1 MKKEALLSLSLRTKT
16 IVGVALIAA
25 ILFLILITTVFKL
38 LNDLVDTSVDTS
50 AQTATNLFVS
60 TAKNAF
66 LSYDLASLEADAT
79 EILSNP
85 NISYVRVLDNNNN
98 VYVEKGEPEALN
110 HPFQLDSDVMSATD
124 GIYDTAADIK
134 VGETLFGRVEIGLD
148 VDSINQSVKRVRTW
162 TLTLAAIELGLIALC
177 SFLLGSYLMS
187 QLKQL
192 RAGAR
197 HLGAAVKD
205 KNYQDISVK
214 VRGKDELSEL
224 AEAFNQLVELLKDE
238 NIHRER
244 VEGELKELNSLL
256 EVKVKQRTSLL
267 NQKNFQLEEA
277 NKDLKEAQVQLLQ
290 AEKMASV
297 GQLAAGVAHE
307 INNPIGFVNSNM
319 HTLSEYVATY
329 QMIFQQLN
337 DVLLK
342 DTDAHQDEAIKQL
355 RNIIQQQDMEFINSD
370 ISELITDSKDG
381 LIRVA
386 EIVKGLK
393 LFSRVDSDEMQSYN
407 LNDCVR
413 TTLAMVNNQL
423 KYICSVETHLGSI
436 PHIMMN
442 MGKISQVVT
451 NLLINAGQAIEST
464 GVQGT
469 ITITTR
475 ELDGYIE
482 LSVQD
487 TGCGIES
494 SHLDKLFNPFFTTK
508 PEGQGTGLGLSI
520 SFGIAQEH
528 GGTLHASSKDGE
540 GSCFTLCLPIH
551 NPLDDNAVDSF
562 QDDSL

>member
-1 MKKEALLSLSLRTKT
+1 VKKEALLSLSLRTKT

-50 AQTATNLFVS
+50 AQTTTNLFVS

-79 EILSNP
+79 EMLSNP

-110 HPFQLDSDVMSATD
+110 HPFQLDSDVMSAID

-134 VGETLFGRVEIGLD
+134 VGETLYGRVEIGLD
-148 VDSINQSVKRVRTW
+148 VDSINQSVNRVRTW
-162 TLTLAAIELGLIALC
+162 TLTLAAIELALIALC

-224 AEAFNQLVELLKDE
+224 AEAFNQLVELLKEE
-238 NIHRER
+238 NTHRER

-342 DTDAHQDEAIKQL
+342 DTDTHQDEAIKQL

>member
-134 VGETLFGRVEIGLD
+134 VGETLYGRVEIGLD
-148 VDSINQSVKRVRTW
+148 VDSINQSVNRVRTW
-162 TLTLAAIELGLIALC
+162 TLTLAAIELALIALC

-475 ELDGYIE
+475 EFDGSVE
-482 LSVQD
+482 LSIQD

>member
-50 AQTATNLFVS
+50 AQTTTNLFVS

-79 EILSNP
+79 EMLSNP

-110 HPFQLDSDVMSATD
+110 HPFQLDSDVMSAID

-134 VGETLFGRVEIGLD
+134 VGETLYGRVEIGLD
-148 VDSINQSVKRVRTW
+148 VDSINQSVNRVRTW
-162 TLTLAAIELGLIALC
+162 TLTLAAIELALIALC

-224 AEAFNQLVELLKDE
+224 AEAFNQLVELLKEE
-238 NIHRER
+238 NTHRER

-342 DTDAHQDEAIKQL
+342 DTDTHQDEAIKQL

>member
-50 AQTATNLFVS
+50 AQTTTNLFVS

-79 EILSNP
+79 EMLSNP

-110 HPFQLDSDVMSATD
+110 HPFQLDSDVMSAVD

-205 KNYQDISVK
+205 KNYQNISVK

-224 AEAFNQLVELLKDE
+224 AEAFNQLVELLKEE
-238 NIHRER
+238 NTHRER

-307 INNPIGFVNSNM
+307 INNPVGFVNSNM
-319 HTLSEYVATY
+319 HTLSEYVSTY

-342 DTDAHQDEAIKQL
+342 DTAIHQDEAIKQL

-464 GVQGT
+464 GAQGT

-487 TGCGIES
+487 TGCGIEP

-551 NPLDDNAVDSF
+551 NPLDDNAEDSF

>member
-1 MKKEALLSLSLRTKT
+1 VKKEALLSLSLRTKT

-66 LSYDLASLEADAT
+66 LSYELASLEADAT

-110 HPFQLDSDVMSATD
+110 HPFQLDSDVMGAVD

-205 KNYQDISVK
+205 KNYQNISVK

-224 AEAFNQLVELLKDE
+224 AEAFNQLVELLKEE
-238 NIHRER
+238 NTHRER

-290 AEKMASV
+290 AEKMALV

-307 INNPIGFVNSNM
+307 INNPVGFVNSNM
-319 HTLSEYVATY
+319 HTLSEYVSTY

-342 DTDAHQDEAIKQL
+342 DTAIHQDEAIKQL

-475 ELDGYIE
+475 EFDGNVE
-482 LSVQD
+482 LSIQD

-551 NPLDDNAVDSF
+551 NPLDDNAEDSF

>member
-50 AQTATNLFVS
+50 AQTTTNLFVS

-79 EILSNP
+79 EMLSNP

-110 HPFQLDSDVMSATD
+110 HPFQLDSDVMSAVD

-205 KNYQDISVK
+205 KNYQNISVK

-224 AEAFNQLVELLKDE
+224 AEAFNQLVELLKEE
-238 NIHRER
+238 NTHRER

-307 INNPIGFVNSNM
+307 INNPVGFVNSNM
-319 HTLSEYVATY
+319 HTLSEYVSTY

-342 DTDAHQDEAIKQL
+342 DTAIHQDEAIKQL

-475 ELDGYIE
+475 EFDGNVE
-482 LSVQD
+482 LSIQD

-551 NPLDDNAVDSF
+551 NPLDDNAEDSF

>member
-1 MKKEALLSLSLRTKT
+1 
-16 IVGVALIAA
+16 
-25 ILFLILITTVFKL
+25 
-38 LNDLVDTSVDTS
+38 
-50 AQTATNLFVS
+50 
-60 TAKNAF
+60 
-66 LSYDLASLEADAT
+66 
-79 EILSNP
+79 
-85 NISYVRVLDNNNN
+85 
-98 VYVEKGEPEALN
+98 
-110 HPFQLDSDVMSATD
+110 MSAID

-134 VGETLFGRVEIGLD
+134 VGETLYGRVEIGLD
-148 VDSINQSVKRVRTW
+148 VDSINQSVNRVRTW
-162 TLTLAAIELGLIALC
+162 TLTLAAIELALIALC

-224 AEAFNQLVELLKDE
+224 AEAFNQLVELLKEE
-238 NIHRER
+238 NTHRER

-342 DTDAHQDEAIKQL
+342 DTDTHQDEAIKQL

-551 NPLDDNAVDSF
+551 NPLDDNAEDSF

>member
-1 MKKEALLSLSLRTKT
+1 MKRDALLTLSLRTKT

-38 LNDLVDTSVDTS
+38 LNDLVDTSVETS
-50 AQTATNLFVS
+50 AQTTTTLFVS

-79 EILSNP
+79 EMLSNP

-110 HPFQLDSDVMSATD
+110 HPFKQDRDVMSAED
-124 GIYDTAADIK
+124 GIYDTAADIT

-148 VDSINQSVKRVRTW
+148 VDSINRSVKRVRTW
-162 TLTLAAIELGLIALC
+162 TLTLAAIELALIALC

-205 KNYQDISVK
+205 KNYQNISVK

-244 VEGELKELNSLL
+244 VEDELKELNSLL

-319 HTLSEYVATY
+319 HTLSEYVSTY

-337 DVLLK
+337 DVLSK
-342 DTDAHQDEAIKQL
+342 DTATQQDEAIKQL

-381 LIRVA
+381 LVRVA

-464 GVQGT
+464 GIQGA

-475 ELDGYIE
+475 EVDGNVE

-540 GSCFTLCLPIH
+540 GSCFTLSLPIY
-551 NPLDDNAVDSF
+551 NPLDDNAEDSF

>member
-134 VGETLFGRVEIGLD
+134 VGETLYGRVEIGLD
-148 VDSINQSVKRVRTW
+148 VDSINQSVNRVRTW
-162 TLTLAAIELGLIALC
+162 TLTLAAIELALIALC

-551 NPLDDNAVDSF
+551 NPLDDNAEDSF

>member
-50 AQTATNLFVS
+50 AQTTTNLFVS

-134 VGETLFGRVEIGLD
+134 VGETLYGRVEIGLD
-148 VDSINQSVKRVRTW
+148 VDSINQSVNRVRTW
-162 TLTLAAIELGLIALC
+162 TLTLAAIELALIALC

-475 ELDGYIE
+475 EFDGSVE
-482 LSVQD
+482 LSIQD

>member
-50 AQTATNLFVS
+50 AQTTTNLFVS

-79 EILSNP
+79 EMLSNP

-110 HPFQLDSDVMSATD
+110 HPFQLDSDVMSAID

-162 TLTLAAIELGLIALC
+162 TLTLAAIELALIALC

>member
-50 AQTATNLFVS
+50 AQTTTNLFVS

-79 EILSNP
+79 EMLSNP

-110 HPFQLDSDVMSATD
+110 HPFQLDSDVMSAID

-134 VGETLFGRVEIGLD
+134 VGETLYGRVEIGLD
-148 VDSINQSVKRVRTW
+148 VDSINQSVNRVRTW
-162 TLTLAAIELGLIALC
+162 TLTLAAIELALIALC

-224 AEAFNQLVELLKDE
+224 AEAFNQLVELLKEE
-238 NIHRER
+238 NTHRER

-342 DTDAHQDEAIKQL
+342 DTDTHQDEAIKQL

-551 NPLDDNAVDSF
+551 NPLDDNAEDSF

>member
-50 AQTATNLFVS
+50 AQTTTNLFVS

-110 HPFQLDSDVMSATD
+110 HPFQLDSDVMSAID

-134 VGETLFGRVEIGLD
+134 VGETLYGRVEIGLD
-148 VDSINQSVKRVRTW
+148 VDSINQSVNRVRTW
-162 TLTLAAIELGLIALC
+162 TLTLAAIELALIALC

-342 DTDAHQDEAIKQL
+342 DTDTHQDEAIKQL

>member
-1 MKKEALLSLSLRTKT
+1 M
-16 IVGVALIAA
+16 
-25 ILFLILITTVFKL
+25 FLILITTVFKL

-50 AQTATNLFVS
+50 AQTTTNLFVS

-79 EILSNP
+79 EMLSNP

-110 HPFQLDSDVMSATD
+110 HPFQLDSDVMSAID

-148 VDSINQSVKRVRTW
+148 VDSINQSVNRVRTW
-162 TLTLAAIELGLIALC
+162 TLTLAAIELALIALC

>member
-1 MKKEALLSLSLRTKT
+1 VKKEALLSLSLRTKT

-50 AQTATNLFVS
+50 AQTTTNLFVS

-79 EILSNP
+79 EMLSNP

-110 HPFQLDSDVMSATD
+110 HPFQLDSDVMSAID

-134 VGETLFGRVEIGLD
+134 VGETLYGRVEIGLD
-148 VDSINQSVKRVRTW
+148 VDSINQSVNRVRTW
-162 TLTLAAIELGLIALC
+162 TLTLAAIELALIALC

-224 AEAFNQLVELLKDE
+224 AEAFNQLVELLKEE
-238 NIHRER
+238 NTHRER

-342 DTDAHQDEAIKQL
+342 DTDTHQDEAIKQL

-464 GVQGT
+464 GAQGT

>member
-50 AQTATNLFVS
+50 AQTTTNLFVS

-79 EILSNP
+79 EMLSNP

-110 HPFQLDSDVMSATD
+110 HPFQLDSDVMSAID

-134 VGETLFGRVEIGLD
+134 VGETLYGRVEIGLD
-148 VDSINQSVKRVRTW
+148 VDSINQSVNRVRTW
-162 TLTLAAIELGLIALC
+162 TLTLAAIELALIALC

-224 AEAFNQLVELLKDE
+224 AEAFNQLVELLKEE
-238 NIHRER
+238 NTHRER

-342 DTDAHQDEAIKQL
+342 DTDTHQDEAIKQL

-464 GVQGT
+464 GAQGT

-487 TGCGIES
+487 TGCGIEP

>member
-85 NISYVRVLDNNNN
+85 NISYVRVLDNNNT
-98 VYVEKGEPEALN
+98 VYVEKGEPKALN
-110 HPFQLDSDVMSATD
+110 QPFQLDSDVMSAID

-134 VGETLFGRVEIGLD
+134 VGETLYGRVEIGLD
-148 VDSINQSVKRVRTW
+148 VDSINQSVNRVRTW
-162 TLTLAAIELGLIALC
+162 TLTLAAIELALIALC

-307 INNPIGFVNSNM
+307 INNPVGFVNSNM
-319 HTLSEYVATY
+319 HTLSEYVSTY

-342 DTDAHQDEAIKQL
+342 DTAIHQDEAIKQL

-475 ELDGYIE
+475 EFDGSVE
-482 LSVQD
+482 LSIQD

>member
-134 VGETLFGRVEIGLD
+134 VGETLYGRVEIGLD
-148 VDSINQSVKRVRTW
+148 VDSINQSVNRVRTW
-162 TLTLAAIELGLIALC
+162 TLTLAAIELALIALC

-307 INNPIGFVNSNM
+307 INNPVGFVNSNM
-319 HTLSEYVATY
+319 HTLSEYVSTY

-342 DTDAHQDEAIKQL
+342 DTAIHQDEAIKQL

-475 ELDGYIE
+475 EFDGSVE
-482 LSVQD
+482 LSIQD

>member
-50 AQTATNLFVS
+50 AQTTTNLFVS

-79 EILSNP
+79 EMLSNP

-110 HPFQLDSDVMSATD
+110 HPFQLDSDVMSAID

-134 VGETLFGRVEIGLD
+134 VGETLYGRVEIGLD
-148 VDSINQSVKRVRTW
+148 VDSINQSVNRVRTW
-162 TLTLAAIELGLIALC
+162 TLTLAAIELALIALC

-224 AEAFNQLVELLKDE
+224 AEAFNQLVELLKEE
-238 NIHRER
+238 NTHRER

-342 DTDAHQDEAIKQL
+342 DTDTHQDEAIKQL

-464 GVQGT
+464 GAQGT

>member
-50 AQTATNLFVS
+50 AQTTTNLFVS

-79 EILSNP
+79 EMLSNP

-110 HPFQLDSDVMSATD
+110 HPFQLDSDVMSAVD

-205 KNYQDISVK
+205 KNYQNISVK

-224 AEAFNQLVELLKDE
+224 AEAFNQLVELLKEE
-238 NIHRER
+238 NTHRER

-307 INNPIGFVNSNM
+307 INNPVGFVNSNM
-319 HTLSEYVATY
+319 HTLSEYVSTY

-342 DTDAHQDEAIKQL
+342 DTAIHQDEAIKQL

-475 ELDGYIE
+475 EFDGSVE
-482 LSVQD
+482 LSIQD

-551 NPLDDNAVDSF
+551 NPLDDNAEDSF

>member
-79 EILSNP
+79 EMLSNP

-110 HPFQLDSDVMSATD
+110 HPFQLDSDVMSAVD

-205 KNYQDISVK
+205 KNYQNISVK

-224 AEAFNQLVELLKDE
+224 AEAFNQLVELLKEE
-238 NIHRER
+238 NTHRER

-307 INNPIGFVNSNM
+307 INNPVGFVNSNM
-319 HTLSEYVATY
+319 HTLSEYVSTY

-342 DTDAHQDEAIKQL
+342 DTAIHQDEAIKQL

>member
-50 AQTATNLFVS
+50 AQTTTNLFVS

-79 EILSNP
+79 EMLSNP

-110 HPFQLDSDVMSATD
+110 HPFQLDSDVMSAID

-134 VGETLFGRVEIGLD
+134 VGETLYGRVEIGLD
-148 VDSINQSVKRVRTW
+148 VDSINQSVNRVRTW
-162 TLTLAAIELGLIALC
+162 TLTLAAIELALIALC

-342 DTDAHQDEAIKQL
+342 DTDTHQDEAIKQL

>member
-134 VGETLFGRVEIGLD
+134 VGETLYGRVEIGLD
-148 VDSINQSVKRVRTW
+148 VDSINQSVNRVRTW
-162 TLTLAAIELGLIALC
+162 TLTLAAIELALIALC

-342 DTDAHQDEAIKQL
+342 DTDTHQDEAIKQL

>member
-1 MKKEALLSLSLRTKT
+1 MKKDTLLRLSLRTKT
-16 IVGVALIAA
+16 IIGVALIAA

-38 LNDLVDTSVDTS
+38 LNDLVNTSVERS
-50 AQTATNLFVS
+50 AQTTTSLFVS

-79 EILSNP
+79 EMLSNP
-85 NISYVRVLDNNNN
+85 NISYVRVLDNNKN
-98 VYVEKGEPEALN
+98 VYVERGAPDVLN
-110 HPFQLDSDVMSATD
+110 RPFKQDRNVMSAVD
-124 GIYDTAADIK
+124 GIYDTAADIT
-134 VGETLFGRVEIGLD
+134 VGDTLFGHVEIGLD
-148 VDSINQSVKRVRTW
+148 VDSINQSVTRVRTW
-162 TLTLAAIELGLIALC
+162 TLTLAAIELALIALC
-177 SFLLGSYLMS
+177 SFLLGTYLMS

-197 HLGAAVKD
+197 HLGVAVKD
-205 KNYQDISVK
+205 KNYRNISVR

-238 NIHRER
+238 NVQRGR
-244 VEGELKELNSLL
+244 VENELKELNSLL
-256 EVKVKQRTSLL
+256 EVKVEERTSLL
-267 NQKNFQLEEA
+267 NQKNSQLEKA
-277 NKDLKEAQVQLLQ
+277 NRDLKEAQVQLLQ

-319 HTLSEYVATY
+319 HTLNEYILTY
-329 QMIFQQLN
+329 QIIFSQLN
-337 DVLLK
+337 DMLSN
-342 DTDAHQDEAIKQL
+342 DTGANQDNAIKQL
-355 RNIIQQQDMEFINSD
+355 RDLMQQQDIEFVNTD
-370 ISELITDSKDG
+370 ITELITESKEG
-381 LIRVA
+381 LMRVA

-436 PHIMMN
+436 PHTLMN
-442 MGKISQVVT
+442 MGKISQVIT

-464 GVQGT
+464 GKHGT
-469 ITITTR
+469 ITITTCVI
-475 ELDGYIE
+475 DGNIE
-482 LSVQD
+482 LQIKD
-487 TGCGIES
+487 TGCGIQT

-528 GGTLHASSKDGE
+528 GGTLHASSKEGE
-540 GSCFTLCLPIH
+540 GSCFTLSLPIN
-551 NPLDDNAVDSF
+551 NPLDTNAEDAF
-562 QDDSL
+562 QEDIL

>member
-1 MKKEALLSLSLRTKT
+1 
-16 IVGVALIAA
+16 
-25 ILFLILITTVFKL
+25 
-38 LNDLVDTSVDTS
+38 
-50 AQTATNLFVS
+50 
-60 TAKNAF
+60 
-66 LSYDLASLEADAT
+66 
-79 EILSNP
+79 
-85 NISYVRVLDNNNN
+85 
-98 VYVEKGEPEALN
+98 
-110 HPFQLDSDVMSATD
+110 
-124 GIYDTAADIK
+124 
-134 VGETLFGRVEIGLD
+134 
-148 VDSINQSVKRVRTW
+148 
-162 TLTLAAIELGLIALC
+162 
-177 SFLLGSYLMS
+177 MS

-205 KNYQDISVK
+205 KNYQNISVK

-224 AEAFNQLVELLKDE
+224 AEAFNQLVELLKEE
-238 NIHRER
+238 NTHRER

-307 INNPIGFVNSNM
+307 INNPVGFVNSNM
-319 HTLSEYVATY
+319 HTLSEYVSTY

-342 DTDAHQDEAIKQL
+342 DTAIHQDEAIKQL

-475 ELDGYIE
+475 EFDGSVE
-482 LSVQD
+482 LSIQD

-551 NPLDDNAVDSF
+551 NPLDDNAEDSF

>member
-134 VGETLFGRVEIGLD
+134 VGETLYGRVEIGLD
-148 VDSINQSVKRVRTW
+148 VDSINQSVNRVRTW
-162 TLTLAAIELGLIALC
+162 TLTLAAIELALIALC

-342 DTDAHQDEAIKQL
+342 DTDTHQDEAIKQL

-487 TGCGIES
+487 TGCGIEP

-551 NPLDDNAVDSF
+551 NPLDDNAEDSF

>member
-79 EILSNP
+79 EMLSNP

-110 HPFQLDSDVMSATD
+110 HPFQLDSDVMSAVD

-205 KNYQDISVK
+205 KNYQNISVK

-224 AEAFNQLVELLKDE
+224 AEAFNQLVELLKEE
-238 NIHRER
+238 NTHRER

-307 INNPIGFVNSNM
+307 INNPVGFVNSNM
-319 HTLSEYVATY
+319 HTLSEYVSTY

-342 DTDAHQDEAIKQL
+342 DTAIHQDEAIKQL

-475 ELDGYIE
+475 EFDGSVE
-482 LSVQD
+482 LSIQD

>member
-50 AQTATNLFVS
+50 AQTTTNLFVS

-134 VGETLFGRVEIGLD
+134 VGETLYGRVEIGLD
-148 VDSINQSVKRVRTW
+148 VDSINQSVNRVRTW
-162 TLTLAAIELGLIALC
+162 TLTLAAIELALIALC

>member
-50 AQTATNLFVS
+50 AQTTTNLFVS

-79 EILSNP
+79 EMLSNP

-110 HPFQLDSDVMSATD
+110 HPFQLDSDVMSAVD

-205 KNYQDISVK
+205 KNYQNISVK

-224 AEAFNQLVELLKDE
+224 AEAFNQLVELLKEE
-238 NIHRER
+238 NTHRER

-307 INNPIGFVNSNM
+307 INNPVGFVNSNM
-319 HTLSEYVATY
+319 HTLSEYVSTY

-342 DTDAHQDEAIKQL
+342 DTAIHQDEAIKQL

-393 LFSRVDSDEMQSYN
+393 LYSRVDSDEMQSYN

-475 ELDGYIE
+475 EFDGSVE
-482 LSVQD
+482 LSIQD

-551 NPLDDNAVDSF
+551 NPLDDNAEDSF

>member
-1 MKKEALLSLSLRTKT
+1 MK
-16 IVGVALIAA
+16 
-25 ILFLILITTVFKL
+25 
-38 LNDLVDTSVDTS
+38 
-50 AQTATNLFVS
+50 
-60 TAKNAF
+60 
-66 LSYDLASLEADAT
+66 
-79 EILSNP
+79 
-85 NISYVRVLDNNNN
+85 
-98 VYVEKGEPEALN
+98 
-110 HPFQLDSDVMSATD
+110 
-124 GIYDTAADIK
+124 
-134 VGETLFGRVEIGLD
+134 
-148 VDSINQSVKRVRTW
+148 
-162 TLTLAAIELGLIALC
+162 
-177 SFLLGSYLMS
+177 
-187 QLKQL
+187 
-192 RAGAR
+192 
-197 HLGAAVKD
+197 
-205 KNYQDISVK
+205 
-214 VRGKDELSEL
+214 
-224 AEAFNQLVELLKDE
+224 
-238 NIHRER
+238 
-244 VEGELKELNSLL
+244 
-256 EVKVKQRTSLL
+256 

-342 DTDAHQDEAIKQL
+342 DTDTHQDEAIKQL

-464 GVQGT
+464 GAQGT

-487 TGCGIES
+487 TGCGIEP

-551 NPLDDNAVDSF
+551 NPLDDNAEDSF

>member
-50 AQTATNLFVS
+50 AQTTTNLFVS

-79 EILSNP
+79 EMLSNP

-110 HPFQLDSDVMSATD
+110 HPFQLDSDVMSAVD

-205 KNYQDISVK
+205 KNYQNISVK

-342 DTDAHQDEAIKQL
+342 DTAIHQDEAIKQL

-475 ELDGYIE
+475 EFDGNVE
-482 LSVQD
+482 LSIQD

-551 NPLDDNAVDSF
+551 NPLDDNAEDSF

>member
-134 VGETLFGRVEIGLD
+134 VGETLYGRVEIGLD
-148 VDSINQSVKRVRTW
+148 VDSINQSVNRVRTW
-162 TLTLAAIELGLIALC
+162 TLTLAAIELALIALC

>member
-1 MKKEALLSLSLRTKT
+1 VKKEALLSLSLRTKT

-50 AQTATNLFVS
+50 AQTTTNLFVS

-79 EILSNP
+79 EMLSNP

-110 HPFQLDSDVMSATD
+110 HPFQLDSDVMSAVD

-205 KNYQDISVK
+205 KNYQNISVK

-224 AEAFNQLVELLKDE
+224 AEAFNQLVELLKEE
-238 NIHRER
+238 NTHRER

-307 INNPIGFVNSNM
+307 INNPVGFVNSNM
-319 HTLSEYVATY
+319 HTLSEYVSTY

-342 DTDAHQDEAIKQL
+342 DTAIHQDEAIKQL

-475 ELDGYIE
+475 EFDGSVE
-482 LSVQD
+482 LSIQD

-551 NPLDDNAVDSF
+551 NPLDDNAEDSF

>member
-50 AQTATNLFVS
+50 AQTTTNLFVS

-79 EILSNP
+79 EMLSNP

-110 HPFQLDSDVMSATD
+110 HPFQLDSDVMSAVD

-134 VGETLFGRVEIGLD
+134 VGETLYGRVEIGLD
-148 VDSINQSVKRVRTW
+148 VDSINQSVNRVRTW
-162 TLTLAAIELGLIALC
+162 TLTLAAIELALIALC

-342 DTDAHQDEAIKQL
+342 DTDTHQDEAIKQL

-475 ELDGYIE
+475 EFDGSVE
-482 LSVQD
+482 LSIQD

-551 NPLDDNAVDSF
+551 NPLDDNAEDSF

>member
-1 MKKEALLSLSLRTKT
+1 MKRDALLTLSLRTKT

-38 LNDLVDTSVDTS
+38 LNDLVDTSVEAS
-50 AQTATNLFVS
+50 AQTTTSLFVS

-79 EILSNP
+79 EMLSNP
-85 NISYVRVLDNNNN
+85 NISYVRVLDNSNN
-98 VYVEKGEPEALN
+98 VYVEKGKPEVLSR
-110 HPFQLDSDVMSATD
+110 PFKQDRDVMSAVD

-134 VGETLFGRVEIGLD
+134 VGDTLFGKIEIGLD

-162 TLTLAAIELGLIALC
+162 TLTLAAIELALIALC

-205 KNYQDISVK
+205 KNYQNISVK

-256 EVKVKQRTSLL
+256 EEKVRERTSLL
-267 NQKNFQLEEA
+267 NQKNFQLEAA

-319 HTLSEYVATY
+319 HTLSEYVSTY

-337 DVLLK
+337 DMLSK
-342 DTDAHQDEAIKQL
+342 DTAIGQDEAIKQL
-355 RNIIQQQDMEFINSD
+355 RTIIQQQDMEFINSD

-393 LFSRVDSDEMQSYN
+393 IFSRVDSDEMQSYN

-464 GVQGT
+464 GVHGT

-475 ELDGYIE
+475 EVEGNVE
-482 LSVQD
+482 LIVQD

-528 GGTLHASSKDGE
+528 GGTLKASSKDGE
-540 GSCFTLCLPIH
+540 GSCFTLSLPLH
-551 NPLDDNAVDSF
+551 NPLEDNAEDSF

>member
-1 MKKEALLSLSLRTKT
+1 VKKEALLSLSLRTKT

-50 AQTATNLFVS
+50 AQTTTNLFVS

-79 EILSNP
+79 EMLSNP

-110 HPFQLDSDVMSATD
+110 HPFQLDSDVMSAVD

-205 KNYQDISVK
+205 KNYQNISVK

-224 AEAFNQLVELLKDE
+224 AEAFNQLVELLKEE
-238 NIHRER
+238 NTHRER

-307 INNPIGFVNSNM
+307 INNPVGFVNSNM
-319 HTLSEYVATY
+319 HTLSEYVSTY

-342 DTDAHQDEAIKQL
+342 DTAIHQDEAIKQL

-475 ELDGYIE
+475 EFDGNVE
-482 LSVQD
+482 LSIQD

-551 NPLDDNAVDSF
+551 NPLDDNAEDSF

>member
-50 AQTATNLFVS
+50 AQTTTNLFVS

-79 EILSNP
+79 EMLSNP

-110 HPFQLDSDVMSATD
+110 HPFQLDSDVMSAID

-134 VGETLFGRVEIGLD
+134 VGETLYGRVEIGLD
-148 VDSINQSVKRVRTW
+148 VDSINQSVNRVRTW
-162 TLTLAAIELGLIALC
+162 TLTLAAIELALIALC

-224 AEAFNQLVELLKDE
+224 AEAFNQLVELLKEE
-238 NIHRER
+238 NTHRER

-342 DTDAHQDEAIKQL
+342 DTDTHQDEAIKQL

-540 GSCFTLCLPIH
+540 GSCFKLCLPIH

>member
-50 AQTATNLFVS
+50 AQTTTNLFVS

-79 EILSNP
+79 EMLSNP

-205 KNYQDISVK
+205 KNYQNISVK

-224 AEAFNQLVELLKDE
+224 AEAFNQLVELLKEE
-238 NIHRER
+238 NTHRER

-342 DTDAHQDEAIKQL
+342 DTDTHQDEAIKQL

-464 GVQGT
+464 GAQGT

-487 TGCGIES
+487 TGCGIEP

-551 NPLDDNAVDSF
+551 NPLDDNAEDSF